1 MIALAAALLAAP
13 TLWLSVPAGAGC
25 RVEEFVAAVVG
36 RRPDLAVRA
45 GSEPGA
51 GDAAAAIDVEE
62 RGWRLTVKR
71 AGMEPLHRSLP
82 PPGADCVA
90 TSSTAALMIDRALED
105 LHWNGAAVRIEPMAR
120 EAAPG
125 ADERAPVPPA
135 VPREPLPVE
144 ARIALGAGAATEF
157 GSVLPALS
165 LELGAQ
171 LGPWSIGAGA
181 TGSLAAHAAVGG
193 VSTVGRYTA
202 VPIDLQLIA
211 GRRFSLGPG
220 WLRLEF
226 APGLELALASA
237 TGALL
242 QHESSGL
249 STGLLLAARGGYELP
264 LPARFALV
272 LVAEG
277 RVFPV
282 PISFDVEGYPGTFG
296 SSYFGA
302 RLALYV
308 SRNFF

>member
-237 TGALL
+237 TGATSCRCPPASRSCWSPRGACFPCPSRLTSRAIRAPSAPPIL
-242 QHESSGL
+242 
-249 STGLLLAARGGYELP
+249 ARGSRSTSRETFFKG
-264 LPARFALV
+264 AHR
-272 LVAEG
+272 G
-277 RVFPV
+277 RPFTPR
-282 PISFDVEGYPGTFG
+282 G
-296 SSYFGA
+296 ST
-302 RLALYV
+302 RT
-308 SRNFF
+308 